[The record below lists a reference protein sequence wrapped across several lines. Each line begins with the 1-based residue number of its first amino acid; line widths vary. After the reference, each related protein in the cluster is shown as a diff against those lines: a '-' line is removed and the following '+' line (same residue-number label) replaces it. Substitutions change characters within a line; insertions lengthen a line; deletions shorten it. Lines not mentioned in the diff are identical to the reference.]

1 MGIKSLSWVGRALR
15 KAGNKILERNGT
27 RGTWIDVGAHRGEDT
42 LQFAIQNPGIKVYA
56 FEPNL
61 CVAAKSVG
69 QASNYFVIP
78 VAVAE
83 QDGTADFYLNA
94 EGVASSLLPLNESAA
109 QSWIGGEELRV
120 DSVLSVPTVRLDT
133 FMNLLGI
140 DKVDFLKID
149 AQGADLAVVR
159 SAGERL
165 KDILRVKLEVDVTP
179 SRLYEG
185 SPSRE
190 EVIAFM
196 KAKGFVVSE
205 TQSQSHG
212 QEQDLTFA
220 RPSGRNYRN
229 DS

>member
-1 MGIKSLSWVGRALR
+1 MKRGGI
-15 KAGNKILERNGT
+15 
-27 RGTWIDVGAHRGEDT
+27 RGTWIDVGAHGGEAT

-69 QASNYFVIP
+69 QAPNYFVIP

-83 QDGTADFYLNA
+83 QDGTAGFYVNA

-109 QSWIGGEELRV
+109 RSWIGGEHLRV
-120 DSVLSVPTVRLDT
+120 DSIRTVPTIRLDT

-149 AQGADLAVVR
+149 AQGADLAVIR
-159 SAGERL
+159 SVGERL
-165 KDILRVKLEVDVTP
+165 KDILKVRLEVDVTP

-196 KAKGFVVSE
+196 EANGFVLCE

-220 RPSGRNYRN
+220 RPGGCNHRN